1 MGNDG
6 QELLRDH
13 AGAIFQAALDA
24 VEPHAAVL
32 KSLSRSNHL
41 LRIISGKKV
50 TKRIDLRKIQR
61 IFLVGAGKAA
71 APMAEA
77 IEQVLGDRLSSGIVV
92 VKTGHGL
99 NLTKT
104 NVLEASHPVP
114 DEAGVAAARRIK
126 ALLATALAGDLVL
139 SVISGGGSALLALP
153 ADGLDLAA
161 KQSVSRLLLGCGASI
176 QEINAVRKHLSQ
188 VKGGQLA
195 VAAAPAPVI
204 NLMLSDVVG
213 DDPDT
218 IASGPFVPDRSTFQ
232 DVAAIML
239 RYNLTQKIP
248 VAVQRYIE
256 RGLKGEVPETP
267 KLESPAFRQ
276 VINLVVGSNYQA
288 LLAAA
293 AAAKGSG
300 YRPLI
305 LSSMVTGETR
315 EVAKVHA
322 ALAKEV
328 RASGHPVRSPACLIS
343 GGETTVTLKGPGR
356 GGRNQEFALA
366 GAIELSGM
374 RDVLLFSAGTDG
386 SDGETDAAG
395 AVANGF
401 TCARALEAG
410 MSPLRHLESNDAYPF
425 FTRLGDLV
433 ITGPTRTNVM
443 DIHLVL
449 VS

>member
-239 RYNLTQKIP
+239 RYNLAQKIP
-248 VAVQRYIE
+248 VAVQRYVE

-267 KLESPAFRQ
+267 KLESPAFRR

-293 AAAKGSG
+293 AAAKGRG

-305 LSSMVTGETR
+305 LSSMITGETR
-315 EVAKVHA
+315 DVAKVHA

-366 GAIELSGM
+366 GAKELAGM
-374 RDVLLFSAGTDG
+374 SDVLLFSSGTDG

-395 AVANGF
+395 AVADGF

-410 MSPLRHLESNDAYPF
+410 MSPLRHLESNNAYPF

-449 VS
+449 VR